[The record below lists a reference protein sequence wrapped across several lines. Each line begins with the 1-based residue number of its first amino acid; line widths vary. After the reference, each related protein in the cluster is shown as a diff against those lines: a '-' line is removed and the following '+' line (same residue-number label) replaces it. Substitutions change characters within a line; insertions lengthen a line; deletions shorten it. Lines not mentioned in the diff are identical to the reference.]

1 MKATRSVVMDKDR
14 PVVGLGVD
22 IAAPNLL
29 PENLIRLAINV
40 QSVNTETLESI
51 DIQNA
56 ILLFRYEFW

>member
-14 PVVGLGVD
+14 PVTGLGVD

-56 ILLFRYEFW
+56 TLFRYEFW